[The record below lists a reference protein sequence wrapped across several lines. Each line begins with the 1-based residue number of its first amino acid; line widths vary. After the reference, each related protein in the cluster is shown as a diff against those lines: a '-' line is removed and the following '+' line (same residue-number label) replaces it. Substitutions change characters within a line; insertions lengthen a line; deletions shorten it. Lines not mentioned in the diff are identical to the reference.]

1 MNKTQ
6 GRHSRG
12 NRLPCYPFVVQKVI
26 IINSETNPS
35 CSPLVNVLCIQ
46 NQTKQKPS
54 FLKVPLYETP
64 GLVFLVPDIKLSYSY
79 LQILHIM
86 KWNHPFLWMLH
97 VSLYLLKNLKASI
110 YYKIKRKL
118 LEEGASSRRK
128 EHRRPFISL
137 KYSTCFLLFS
147 QQDFSVP
154 AARSSKFHQ
163 HGLSLCLFRHR
174 CLWPSSCSKCSPSY
188 LTLFHI
194 SPGHPNRHYFLPHC
208 I

>member
-1 MNKTQ
+1 MYSKSNKAKAVFPESPSLWNTRAGVPGPWHQ
-6 GRHSRG
+6 TLLLVSADSPHNEIES
-12 NRLPCYPFVVQKVI
+12 PFSLDVTCITLFAQKLK
-26 IINSETNPS
+26 SFH
-35 CSPLVNVLCIQ
+35 LLQ
-46 NQTKQKPS
+46 DQT
-54 FLKVPLYETP
+54 ETP
-64 GLVFLVPDIKLSYSY
+64 
-79 LQILHIM
+79 
-86 KWNHPFLWMLH
+86 
-97 VSLYLLKNLKASI
+97 
-110 YYKIKRKL
+110 
-118 LEEGASSRRK
+118 EGGG
-128 EHRRPFISL
+128 EHWRPFISL